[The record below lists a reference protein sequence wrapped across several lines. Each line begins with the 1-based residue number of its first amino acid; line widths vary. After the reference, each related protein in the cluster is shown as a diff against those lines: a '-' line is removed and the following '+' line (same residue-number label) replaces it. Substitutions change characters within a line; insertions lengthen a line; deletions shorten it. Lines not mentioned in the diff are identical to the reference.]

1 MSKELDRFLE
11 EQSKNEKPWWTSFAM
26 MALFVVTILTI
37 FYTVSIV
44 SVAIDYFKGNP
55 SYERNTQR

>member
-55 SYERNTQR
+55 SYERNTQK